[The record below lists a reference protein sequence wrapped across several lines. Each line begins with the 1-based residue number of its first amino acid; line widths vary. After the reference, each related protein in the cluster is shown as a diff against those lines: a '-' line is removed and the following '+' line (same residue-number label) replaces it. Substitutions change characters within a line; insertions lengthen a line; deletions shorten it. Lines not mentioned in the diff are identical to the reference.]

1 LGKGNKN
8 NNHSWAKTVRDIV
21 VASINKGQL
30 PILGVISIFLVIL
43 IRIPPQD
50 LSTILSKVIEH
61 LVNNELWSYILLFI
75 VCSGWF
81 IHAKIMRTNFTRETN
96 RMSAEKTKL
105 QNQLTKKK
113 FKSSEQ

>member
-1 LGKGNKN
+1 MGKGKN

-21 VASINKGQL
+21 VSSINKGQL
-30 PILGVISIFLVIL
+30 PILGIICGLLIIL

-50 LSTILSKVIEH
+50 LSTTLSKVIEH
-61 LVNNELWSYILLFI
+61 FVKKELWSYILLFI

-81 IHAKIMRTNFTRETN
+81 IHAKIMRTNFTKETN

-105 QNQLTKKK
+105 QNRLTNKK
-113 FKSSEQ
+113 FESSEQ